1 MTPSRTTT
9 PLGQRIQRILL
20 ERKGEPV
27 SLLELQTILRRQGQR
42 INPER
47 LRSVLSDTNVFTA
60 LPEQRYV
67 LRDQFEPEHPSS
79 EPTAARPPLFLPNLP
94 KAQKTYMVLDLET
107 SGLDPA
113 KDQIIQIAAL
123 LVEDN
128 TPTTLRSW
136 YVQCAA
142 ERLPPA
148 LRRTLHLTEELVKRI
163 TTSPPIDDIW
173 PEVRA
178 FLSDHTLVIHN
189 ARFDTGFLRH
199 YDPLFANSVVDT
211 MELAFLVAPE
221 SPQHKLKILADF
233 LNINIDALDTSTI
246 AGMPAGFRPGTDT
259 LHNAITDILLLNE
272 VYRLLRQRWH
282 ATPPEQAT
290 LYGTLLPEV
299 WRTPP
304 TAPLHI
310 ATLMDSAQPPA
321 DTAPT
326 VAATTLDTDAL
337 SLRDRFAAHANLHSR
352 DSQRTMIRLVAEALD
367 NDESLL
373 IEAPTGTGKT
383 LGYLIPVVWA
393 ARTQGRRIALA
404 TAFKNLQDQLCGEV
418 ARLQAV
424 IPFQAQVL
432 KGASSYVCL
441 QAVQQ
446 ALDDAYHPDLEP
458 DLERRFVL
466 TYLVRWLMDCP
477 TATLDEL
484 PYWLKRTFPETNFL
498 AHEVAVDRA
507 TCPQHRCSFYHP
519 CRFFT
524 AYHQGEQ
531 ADVLLINQALWLS
544 DSALLPSFDA
554 LIFDEAHNLEAMA
567 TSALRQEVSEES
579 LRRLLHRLY
588 VPGTRRGALQRILDL
603 KPDDEHRAIIHTLRR
618 SIGQVLRLIGEFRTT
633 LSTFVTGCDERLD
646 PAHGAQLRLTGAPE
660 RIYPT
665 RWKMVQQAL
674 DQVWHVYMPTIV
686 TELHQVSAWLPTD
699 EHILHLTIQAIHSG
713 LTEQQQLL
721 QTILRARRSD
731 LVAWIEVC
739 TDEQT
744 GGWGFFT
751 APISV
756 APILA
761 ERYRELRSVV
771 LTSATLTTGPRDFRF
786 FVERLGLRELL
797 AADQMHAPW
806 RVNCPTSKT
815 LCSVCQPT

>member
-321 DTAPT
+321 DTAP
-326 VAATTLDTDAL
+326 
-337 SLRDRFAAHANLHSR
+337 
-352 DSQRTMIRLVAEALD
+352 
-367 NDESLL
+367 
-373 IEAPTGTGKT
+373 
-383 LGYLIPVVWA
+383 
-393 ARTQGRRIALA
+393 TQGRRIALA